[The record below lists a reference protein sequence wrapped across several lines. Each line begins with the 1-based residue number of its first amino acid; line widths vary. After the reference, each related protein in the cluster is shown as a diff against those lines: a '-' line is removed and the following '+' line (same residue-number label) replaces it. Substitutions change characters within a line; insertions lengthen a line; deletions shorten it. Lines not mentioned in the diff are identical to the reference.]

1 MWDQDS
7 IREAYGL
14 SAKLRDPT
22 FLQLLEFFYL
32 VMQEVDVLT
41 VNIHKRDVV
50 VADIEQAVDSFEKY
64 VQAQQGRAEATA
76 HVGPASDN
84 DKRERHRE
92 LQRS

>member
-22 FLQLLEFFYL
+22 FLQLLQRFYL

-41 VNIHKRDVV
+41 VNIHRRDVV
-50 VADIEQAVDSFEKY
+50 VANIEQAVDSF
-64 VQAQQGRAEATA
+64 
-76 HVGPASDN
+76 
-84 DKRERHRE
+84 REV
-92 LQRS
+92 RSSPTGES